1 LFAAANRAVA
11 DAIDKLIALTPDVQL
26 AQLEA
31 TIALDAREI
40 ARRLLQGRLNL
51 LTQRER
57 LAAAAPPSMGPTARF
72 RSISRSMR
80 STLGLVS
87 LTRLSWSQGAVNDNV
102 IPLDCALNV
111 VPERSTLAVRRMVAE
126 HVADVSFDRAL
137 AQLQKQG
144 IAVPKRQA
152 EQDVVQIA
160 MDYEDFYAW
169 ARSPLDTPK
178 VPNETLLVMSVDS
191 KGVRVTFE
199 GLRPDTQREA
209 QDAASRPR
217 GDPMGQ
223 RKERTHDRRM
233 AVVAAVWDQ
242 TPAVRTAEVMIDG
255 LKPKD
260 QRKFLPQASALPKP
274 QNKRVWTSVGEGMSG
289 MVQRVF
295 DEAEQRDP
303 LHKRRWV
310 VLIDGAVDQ
319 REAVLSEAKR
329 RGVRVTVVTD
339 IIHVIHYLWVAG
351 KALHDGSEPATELW
365 VRSTV
370 EKLLTRDVYGVV
382 SGLRQSATK
391 RGLGSKQRAEVET
404 CAKYLEHRGSTLKY
418 SEALSAGLPIAT
430 GVIEGACRYLVQ
442 DRMGITGARWTVPTA
457 EAVLR
462 IRALIASDHWD
473 PYLRFHQ
480 QQEHTRNHSILPV
493 VEAA

>member
-1 LFAAANRAVA
+1 MNKTPQLPSEVELFAAANRAVA

-160 MDYEDFYAW
+160 MDYEQGSGFWHLY
-169 ARSPLDTPK
+169 PHL
-178 VPNETLLVMSVDS
+178 
-191 KGVRVTFE
+191 
-199 GLRPDTQREA
+199 QRI
-209 QDAASRPR
+209 S
-217 GDPMGQ
+217 
-223 RKERTHDRRM
+223 
-233 AVVAAVWDQ
+233 
-242 TPAVRTAEVMIDG
+242 
-255 LKPKD
+255 
-260 QRKFLPQASALPKP
+260 
-274 QNKRVWTSVGEGMSG
+274 
-289 MVQRVF
+289 
-295 DEAEQRDP
+295 
-303 LHKRRWV
+303 
-310 VLIDGAVDQ
+310 
-319 REAVLSEAKR
+319 
-329 RGVRVTVVTD
+329 
-339 IIHVIHYLWVAG
+339 
-351 KALHDGSEPATELW
+351 
-365 VRSTV
+365 
-370 EKLLTRDVYGVV
+370 
-382 SGLRQSATK
+382 
-391 RGLGSKQRAEVET
+391 
-404 CAKYLEHRGSTLKY
+404 
-418 SEALSAGLPIAT
+418 
-430 GVIEGACRYLVQ
+430 
-442 DRMGITGARWTVPTA
+442 
-457 EAVLR
+457 
-462 IRALIASDHWD
+462 
-473 PYLRFHQ
+473 
-480 QQEHTRNHSILPV
+480 
-493 VEAA
+493 